1 MFARPARRTRLTV
14 EPLEA
19 RETPTAGP
27 WIAESF
33 DTTTAGSVP
42 IGWTTWGANGQPGW
56 NVAGIPAASGQS
68 FAVSGGSSL
77 TAGARL
83 GATQPADVAA
93 TTAVLAN
100 SLIPAQILVRGRGL
114 GTAKPTYYSA
124 SVVRGLEVR
133 LLRVDGGSTTELA
146 NLKSLSYL
154 SGVWVDFSLIAKSDR
169 LQVRVQRRDTGE
181 WLNQFGGWQSSPAAA
196 LDARDAAISG
206 PGYVGLVRTTSHAGT
221 IYADDFRVGPAAGD
235 IRPPVT
241 TAAIDGLEPSLRVGT
256 VAGQVRLHAAVR
268 DASRIDRVEFFVDG
282 TLVGRRTAAPFQQD
296 FDTHNLPNGTH
307 TFAVRA
313 WDAAGNVGEAK
324 TSFVAFNRA
333 TISLPALARHY
344 SHIRYA
350 ALAYSGS
357 TIGPEEEKL
366 LRESVDLVAP

>member
-181 WLNQFGGWQSSPAAA
+181 WLNRFGGWQSSLAAA
-196 LDARDAAISG
+196 LDDRDAGISG
-206 PGYVGLVRTTSHAGT
+206 PGSVGLMRAASHAG
-221 IYADDFRVGPAAGD
+221 IVSVDDFRVGPAVGD
-235 IRPPVT
+235 VRPPVPS
-241 TAAIDGLEPSLRVGT
+241 AAVAALEPPLRVGT
-256 VAGQVRLHAAVR
+256 VGGLVRFRAAVR
-268 DASRIDRVEFFVDG
+268 DESGIDRVEFFVDG
-282 TLVGRRTAAPFQQD
+282 TLIPKRLAAPFQQD
-296 FDTHNLPNGTH
+296 FDSRNLPNGTH
-307 TFAVRA
+307 TLVVRA
-313 WDAAGNVGEAK
+313 WDIAGNVGEAK
-324 TSFVAFNRA
+324 TTFEVFNQA
-333 TISLPALARHY
+333 TVSRPVLARHY
-344 SHIRYA
+344 
-350 ALAYSGS
+350 
-357 TIGPEEEKL
+357 
-366 LRESVDLVAP
+366 